1 MKNEQDFEVRE
12 VSLKGKVSE
21 AEWQARCDL
30 AACYR
35 LCHEF
40 GVVDRINTHIS
51 ARVPGSEGDFL
62 LNPVGLLFDEVTASS
77 LVRIDRDGNKVDPDH
92 PYDVNPAGYVIHS
105 AVLNVRSDITC
116 VIHHHSLAGIAVAGL
131 KEGLLPVSQ
140 HALQFYDRVAYHD
153 YDGFPTQ
160 GSEEC
165 ERMAL
170 NLGNRRT
177 MFLRNHGVIVGGR
190 SVGEAFCVMDDLEK
204 ACQAQLMM
212 QATGRELHL
221 PSPEVCELTAQQFE
235 NIGRPRGE
243 TEWPAMKRMLDRKG
257 IVYAV

>member
-1 MKNEQDFEVRE
+1 MKSEQDFEIRG

-40 GVVDRINTHIS
+40 GVVDRINTHVS

-77 LVRIDRDGNKVDPDH
+77 LVRIDRDGNKVDPGH
-92 PYDVNPAGYVIHS
+92 PYDVNPAGFVIHS

>member
-1 MKNEQDFEVRE
+1 MTDADFDVHDVDLR
-12 VSLKGKVSE
+12 GKVSD
-21 AEWQARCDL
+21 AEWQVRCDL

-35 LCHEF
+35 LCDEF
-40 GVVDRINTHIS
+40 GIVDRINTHIS
-51 ARVPGSEGDFL
+51 ARVPDSGGDFL

-77 LVRIDRDGNKVDPDH
+77 LVRIDRDGNKTDPDH

-105 AVLNVRSDITC
+105 AVLNVRSDIMC

-140 HALQFYDRVAYHD
+140 HALQFYDRIAYHD
-153 YDGFPTQ
+153 YEGFPTQ
-160 GSEEC
+160 DNEEC
-165 ERMAL
+165 ARMAR
-170 NLGNRRT
+170 NLGNHRT
-177 MFLRNHGVIVGGR
+177 MFLRNHGVVVGGR

-204 ACQAQLMM
+204 ACEAQLMM

-221 PSPEVCELTAQQFE
+221 PSPEMCERTAQQFE

-243 TEWPAMKRMLDRKG
+243 TEWPAMKRLLDRQG
-257 IVYAV
+257 MIYAV